1 MNPTSLV
8 RWHPRFLQ
16 AAASSILLIL
26 ASVIGAPAV
35 AAAPRTGEE
44 SAAEQQF
51 LSLANSARSQSALAP
66 LAGSSGWQGHAR
78 DHSDEMAASN
88 SIFHDSNLSNE
99 AASLGCW
106 TKVGENVGRGPSVGA
121 IHNGL
126 MNSPT
131 HRANILGDFDA
142 LGVGVKISAEGTVYV
157 TQRFLKSCGAPAPA
171 PAPALLAPP
180 PAPAPPAP
188 VPVAAPVPATK
199 PAPVAP
205 KAAVASN
212 RPTVAA
218 PASTP
223 LEPSKS
229 VKQEQHGGSFIF
241 DIGI

>member
-1 MNPTSLV
+1 MNPTSSV
-8 RWHPRFLQ
+8 RWRPRFLQ
-16 AAASSILLIL
+16 AAASSILLL
-26 ASVIGAPAV
+26 LVSVIGAPAL
-35 AAAPRTGEE
+35 AAAPRTGAE
-44 SAAEQQF
+44 SAAEQEF
-51 LSLANSARSQSALAP
+51 LSLANSARSQSALAA

-99 AASLGCW
+99 AATLGCW

-171 PAPALLAPP
+171 PAA
-180 PAPAPPAP
+180 
-188 VPVAAPVPATK
+188 K
-199 PAPVAP
+199 SAPVAP
-205 KAAVASN
+205 KPPAASN
-212 RPTVAA
+212 RSTVAA